1 LTYDT
6 EGSIFMTYDK
16 VSKFRV
22 GRTYQ
27 YSTIFVEKEL
37 QQRRSRIGDNGSIWS
52 FQEAS
57 IPIHSRGTE
66 NKAQDADSRTEGGI
80 YRKASQKPGFSYQTI
95 CKFYWGNIKQYSY
108 TSPKGISKKKGAW
121 PRGVVKD
128 RSRCFIVTIGWSIVK
143 FHKFIDYSFQR
154 RRGLSV
160 EINRI

>member
-1 LTYDT
+1 MTYDT
-6 EGSIFMTYDK
+6 KGSIFMTYDK

-27 YSTIFVEKEL
+27 YSTIFVEKGF

-66 NKAQDADSRTEGGI
+66 NKAQDADSGTEGGI

-121 PRGVVKD
+121 PRGIVKD
-128 RSRCFIVTIGWSIVK
+128 GFRCFTVMIVWAIVR
-143 FHKFIDYSFQR
+143 FHRCIVREAKRRTDYK
-154 RRGLSV
+154 
-160 EINRI
+160 

>member
-1 LTYDT
+1 MTYDT
-6 EGSIFMTYDK
+6 KGSIFMTYDK

-27 YSTIFVEKEL
+27 YSAIFVEKGF

-80 YRKASQKPGFSYQTI
+80 YRKASQKLGFSYQTI

-108 TSPKGISKKKGAW
+108 TSPKGLSKKKGAW

-128 RSRCFIVTIGWSIVK
+128 RFRCFTVMIVWAIVR
-143 FHKFIDYSFQR
+143 FHRCIDYWFR
-154 RRGLSV
+154 KRFGHYTRM
-160 EINRI
+160 NKT